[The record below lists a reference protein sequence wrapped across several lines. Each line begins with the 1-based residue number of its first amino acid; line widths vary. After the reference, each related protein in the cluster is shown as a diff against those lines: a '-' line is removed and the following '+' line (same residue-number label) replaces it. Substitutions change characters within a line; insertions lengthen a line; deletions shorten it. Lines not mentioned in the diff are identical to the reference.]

1 MLALMLEECADRL
14 IAELR
19 NDGLEEEAQTIHTM
33 VHRMAWTTSSE
44 FIGEL
49 RSALQKIRKKQ
60 RGRLS
65 QNSRKAM
72 DEVFAIIGKPLPF
85 FRL

>member
-1 MLALMLEECADRL
+1 MLEERADRL

-19 NDGLEEEAQTIHTM
+19 KDGLDEEAQTIDTM
-33 VHRMAWTTSSE
+33 VHQMAWTTSSE
-44 FIGEL
+44 FMGEL
-49 RSALQKIRKKQ
+49 RNALQKIRKEQ

-85 FRL
+85 FRF

>member
-1 MLALMLEECADRL
+1 MLEECADRL

-19 NDGLEEEAQTIHTM
+19 HDGLEEEAQTIDTM

-44 FIGEL
+44 FMGEL
-49 RSALQKIRKKQ
+49 RNALQKIRKGQ

-65 QNSRKAM
+65 KNSRKAM

-85 FRL
+85 FRF

>member
-1 MLALMLEECADRL
+1 MLEASVDRL

-19 NDGLEEEAQTIHTM
+19 ADGLEEEANTLDTM

-44 FIGEL
+44 FMGEL
-49 RSALQKIRKKQ
+49 RNALQKIRSTR

-65 QNSRKAM
+65 ANSKKAM
-72 DEVFAIIGKPLPF
+72 ADVFAIIGRPWPF